1 MSRILT
7 LGALLIGGLIIG
19 WMGLAFVG
27 TDLAALLVT
36 MVIAAVYL
44 VGFAELLRYQ
54 QATSALNQ
62 ALSTQQDN
70 VGSLAEWLK
79 QLPASLQTGVRL
91 RIEGEHVG
99 LPAPVLAP
107 YLIGLLVMLG
117 LLGTFIGMVDT
128 LQGAVTALQGS
139 TELEAIRSGLAAPI
153 QGLGMAFGTSVA
165 GVAASAMLGFVA
177 TLSRRDRL
185 LASRLLDSKV
195 GSIFAEFSLNHNRQQ
210 TYKAMQQQA
219 QVLPDVA
226 DKLTA
231 LVDKLE
237 QMSERISS
245 SLIDNQQQFHSETN
259 RTYTELA
266 SAIDRSLQQSLS
278 DSGRLA
284 GESIQPVIEQM
295 MQTISSDLK
304 AGQQQLNHSAQQ
316 QLDTISQQFVST
328 TEQVSQAWQ
337 NGLRDHQA
345 SNSELVANV
354 GNSLGEFKQQL
365 VDSSNN
371 LVATF
376 DQASEQW
383 LSRQQVSDQARL
395 DHWSNAF
402 EQASNTLQQTAERVN
417 SSSEATASQLLAQ
430 INGLLQSSEQLVQ
443 TRIESES
450 DWLASYNQRMEQMT
464 SSVQTELQA
473 LRELEQNRGDAAVS
487 RLADLQT
494 AVAEHLT
501 SLGNSL
507 EEPMSKLI
515 RSAAETPRAAAE
527 LFEKMRAELSQQMA
541 RENGLLEDRRETMQ
555 QLNSLSDSLLQATSG
570 QREAIESLVHSATD
584 TMQQVAGRFSE
595 QIDTDALKLS
605 SVADQFAG
613 SATDMSSLGEAFGLA
628 VQLFND
634 ANTSLIDSLAG
645 IEQSLQNSTTRSD
658 EQLAY
663 YIAQAREIID
673 HSVMSQQEIIDQLQ
687 LFKNSEPALAGEAC

>member
-7 LGALLIGGLIIG
+7 LCALLIGGLIIG

-36 MVIAAVYL
+36 IVIGAVYL

-54 QATSALNQ
+54 QATK
-62 ALSTQQDN
+62 ALSEALSAQQEKVD
-70 VGSLAEWLK
+70 SLAEWLK
-79 QLPASLQTGVRL
+79 QLPSSLQTGVRL

-185 LASRLLDSKV
+185 LASRLLDSKI
-195 GSIFAEFSLNHNRQQ
+195 GNIFAEFSLSHNRQQ
-210 TYKAMQQQA
+210 TYQAMQQQA
-219 QVLPDVA
+219 KVLPEVA
-226 DKLTA
+226 VQLTA

-245 SLIDNQQQFHSETN
+245 SLIDNQQQFHQETS

-266 SAIDRSLQQSLS
+266 SAIDQSLQQSLS

-316 QLDTISQQFVST
+316 QLDTINQQFVST

-337 NGLRDHQA
+337 NGLRDHQTA
-345 SNSELVANV
+345 NSELMSNV
-354 GNSLGEFKQQL
+354 GSSLADFKQQL
-365 VDSSNN
+365 VDSSNK
-371 LVATF
+371 LLTTF

-383 LSRQQVSDQARL
+383 LSRQQQSDQARL
-395 DHWSNAF
+395 EHWSNGF
-402 EQASNTLQQTAERVN
+402 EQTSNTLQQTADSVN
-417 SSSEATASQLLAQ
+417 SSNQATASQLLKQ
-430 INGLLQSSEQLVQ
+430 IDGLLQSSEQLVQ
-443 TRIESES
+443 TRIASES
-450 DWLASYNQRMEQMT
+450 DWLAIYNQRMEQMT

-487 RLADLQT
+487 SLTDLQA

-527 LFEKMRAELSQQMA
+527 LFEKMRAELSQQIA
-541 RENGLLEDRRETMQ
+541 RENDMLEDRRETMQ

-595 QIDTDALKLS
+595 QIDTEALKLS

-634 ANTSLIDSLAG
+634 GNNSLIDSLAS
-645 IEQSLQNSTTRSD
+645 IEQALQNSTTRSD

-687 LFKNSEPALAGEAC
+687 LFKNSEPALAAEAC